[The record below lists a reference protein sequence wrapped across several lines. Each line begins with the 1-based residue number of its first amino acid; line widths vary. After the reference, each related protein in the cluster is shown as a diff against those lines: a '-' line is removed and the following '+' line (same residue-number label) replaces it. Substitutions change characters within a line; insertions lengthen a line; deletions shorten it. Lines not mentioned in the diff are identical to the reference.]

1 MTEAITAFQYLF
13 RKFFNFIFSA
23 QIVPNVTLGYVLL
36 GILIMGILIGTLS
49 PRVIGGNHDE
59 KGGDEK

>member
-1 MTEAITAFQYLF
+1 MNEAITAFQYLF
-13 RKFFNFIFSA
+13 RKFFSFIFSA

-49 PRVIGGNHDE
+49 PRVIGNNDE
-59 KGGDEK
+59 KGGDEG